1 MIHRIEPACQ
11 TPPWQQ
17 ALATAITDPAV
28 LLNHLQLDPALLP
41 AARRAAERFGLKVPH
56 YFAGLMRRGDP
67 RDPLLRQVLPLE
79 AELDP
84 APGFVSDPVG
94 DEQKAVVPGIL
105 HKYRGRLL
113 LIASGSCA
121 VHCRYCFRRHF
132 PYQENSACRDQWRQA
147 VDYIRASPE
156 TDEVILSGGDPL
168 TLSDTRLASLVGML
182 SGIPHLRRLRIH
194 TRLPVVIP
202 ERLTPGLMELLSGSR
217 LSSVVVLHVNHGNE
231 LGPELKAGLQPLR
244 EAGVT
249 LLNQSVLLRGVN
261 DSAPALARLSSSL
274 FDCGILPY
282 YLHLLDRVQ
291 GAAHFEVSDADA
303 RQLQQQLR
311 DRLPGYLV
319 PAMVREIA
327 GAPAK
332 QPFL

>member
-11 TPPWQQ
+11 TPSWQQ
-17 ALATAITDPAV
+17 ALATAITDPTV
-28 LLNHLQLDPALLP
+28 LLEYLQLDPALLP
-41 AARRAAERFGLKVPH
+41 DAQRAAGLFRLKVPR
-56 YFAGLMRRGDP
+56 YFAELMEKGNSG
-67 RDPLLRQVLPLE
+67 DPLLRQVLPLG
-79 AELDP
+79 AELYS
-84 APGFVSDPVG
+84 APGFLEDPVG

-147 VDYIRASPE
+147 LDYIRDSKE

-168 TLSDTRLASLVGML
+168 TLSDGRLAQLIGML
-182 SGIPHLRRLRIH
+182 SGIPHLQRLRIH

-202 ERLTPGLMELLSGSR
+202 ERLTPGLAELLSGTR
-217 LSSVVVLHVNHGNE
+217 LNSVVVLHVNHANE
-231 LGPELKAGLQPLR
+231 LGPELKTGLQRLR
-244 EAGVT
+244 EAGIT
-249 LLNQSVLLRGVN
+249 LLNQSVLLHGVN
-261 DSAPALARLSSSL
+261 DSVESLSRLSLSL
-274 FDCGILPY
+274 FEYGILPY

-291 GAAHFEVSDADA
+291 GAAHFEVSESLA
-303 RQLQQQLR
+303 RRLQQELR

-319 PAMVREIA
+319 PTMVREIA

-332 QPFL
+332 QPFF